1 MVYWLVA
8 LPAPSTGMEGAWA
21 SLQEDTTYSSD
32 LSVNFKFAVPEF
44 KVGTLDSLLG
54 LSDDLVKVNGAVEGS
69 VNKVRRQ
76 LFELQ
81 SAAPTDRSEEE
92 EGGEVRVEGTSPPDY
107 LQHFEWQEAKYPS
120 KRPLK
125 DTVAAITE
133 VTQKLDDDLKVRGAG
148 WDRGPPSAMAWWP
161 STTPTSAAPFPPIP
175 PALQHPPPP
184 SLL

>member
-148 WDRGPPSAMAWWP
+148 WGSGPPLAMA
-161 STTPTSAAPFPPIP
+161 
-175 PALQHPPPP
+175 
-184 SLL
+184 